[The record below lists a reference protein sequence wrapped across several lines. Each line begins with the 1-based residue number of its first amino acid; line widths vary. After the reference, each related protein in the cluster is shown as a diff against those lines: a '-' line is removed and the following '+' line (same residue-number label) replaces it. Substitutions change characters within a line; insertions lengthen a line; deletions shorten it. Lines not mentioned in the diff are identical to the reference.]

1 MDDATR
7 LEAFRKLLAAPS
19 AVPGVRKRACLC
31 DKLLTESEHATHCHS
46 GVVNFDECLCGDCRK
61 EFQDFVRVVCLKC
74 KTLMSLLKPQRA
86 TTGYVFVA
94 RSCVHVECCQTCA
107 PGRTAF
113 PVLEHLRFCRAQGRP
128 TNVDEDIVQE
138 SEQKSL
144 QAAREADKMRTE
156 LQVTFPAP

>member
-1 MDDATR
+1 MDEVAR

-19 AVPGVRKRACLC
+19 APGVRKRACLC
-31 DKLLTESEHATHCHS
+31 DKLLTAEDYTLLRHS
-46 GVVNFDECLCGDCRK
+46 GVVNFGECLCGDCRT
-61 EFQDFVRVVCLKC
+61 EFKDFVRVVCIKC

-94 RSCVHVECCQTCA
+94 GSCVHVENCQTCA

-156 LQVTFPAP
+156 LQDTFPAP